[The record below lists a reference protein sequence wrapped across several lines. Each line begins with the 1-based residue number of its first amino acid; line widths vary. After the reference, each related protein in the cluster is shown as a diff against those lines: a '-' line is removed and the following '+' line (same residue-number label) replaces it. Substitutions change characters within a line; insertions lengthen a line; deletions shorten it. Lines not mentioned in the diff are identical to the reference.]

1 MAGDITGRGMWH
13 SRDGPFFISDDVIYV
28 VYYIC

>member
-1 MAGDITGRGMWH
+1 MAGDIIGRSMWH
-13 SRDGPFFISDDVIYV
+13 SRDGPFFIADDVTYV